1 MSFVIV
7 KKGDKKA
14 KYNKNLQ
21 TLENELQGLDAYK
34 YCGLIKLIEDPL
46 SYQKKIR
53 DEWQ

>member
-14 KYNKNLQ
+14 KYTKNLQ

-34 YCGLIKLIEDPL
+34 YCGLIVNRRPSKLSEKD
-46 SYQKKIR
+46 QR
-53 DEWQ
+53 